1 MSLGK
6 FDPYSPGTGANTLSK
21 SHGSPRPPV
30 YSALLNRSN
39 GRPNNPYEGTGS
51 KIEVESEAYLRQ
63 FVHIDR
69 HPNGGASMV
78 QMYQEEFDHLPSE
91 QVEKLAHVFFQEVF
105 SEETEGIPKHV
116 IGIVHNAASYMP
128 EIVGYMA
135 LTHPDLTVRI
145 GHMRKSEIESVRM
158 EEYASRV
165 QTSYS
170 HGTFR
175 CGPLLQLSIV
185 GQVSEESGGYFPEF
199 LGE

>member
-6 FDPYSPGTGANTLSK
+6 FDPYSPGSGANTPSK
-21 SHGSPRPPV
+21 SHGSPLPLV
-30 YSALLNRSN
+30 YSGVLDRTN
-39 GRPNNPYEGTGS
+39 GRPNPHQSTGS
-51 KIEVESEAYLRQ
+51 KIEVESEAYFRQ
-63 FVHIDR
+63 FVHVDR

-105 SEETEGIPKHV
+105 SEEAEGIPKHV
-116 IGIVHNAASYMP
+116 IGIVHSAASYMP

-135 LTHPDLTVRI
+135 LTHPDLTVRT